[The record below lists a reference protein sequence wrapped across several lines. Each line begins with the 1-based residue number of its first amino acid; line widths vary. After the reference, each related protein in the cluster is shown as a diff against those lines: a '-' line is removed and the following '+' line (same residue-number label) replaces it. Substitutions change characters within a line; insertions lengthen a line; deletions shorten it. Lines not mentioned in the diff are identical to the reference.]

1 MAAPANTGSRAVR
14 VAKPGIAAKDTVSA
28 FADPG
33 PAYGPATTYKSTPWQ
48 NPNSGKSRGSSTRPT
63 YGNYSG
69 GSVVPSQTGNMH
81 RLTAYNAYGQPYTAP
96 PTQHSQMVGTRPSYV
111 DPATGMTRTRFVGRD
126 PAYSN
131 VAVPRY
137 TFMGQAPG
145 SPMSFVGGF

>member
-14 VAKPGIAAKDTVSA
+14 VAKPGVAAKDTVSA

-33 PAYGPATTYKSTPWQ
+33 PAYGPAPTYKQTAWK
-48 NPNSGKSRGSSTRPT
+48 NPNSGTKKAAPRPT
-63 YGNYSG
+63 YGTYGSG
-69 GSVVPSQTGNMH
+69 SAVPSQTGNMH

-96 PTQHSQMVGTRPSYV
+96 PSLHSQMVGSRPSYV
-111 DPATGMTRTRFVGRD
+111 DPATGMTRTRFVGND

-131 VAVPRY
+131 MAVARY

-145 SPMSFVGGF
+145 SPMSFVGGY